1 MSNNPDYDKARA
13 LDAFYTNDD
22 VSIKCM
28 HVLNSIIPISSFHT
42 IIEPSAG
49 NGSFLRA
56 YDDIMLTYKNKH
68 DNDDTVINNS
78 IVLKAFDIQP
88 SGSDGR
94 IIKKDWFDVTGFDI
108 GLDSLNEDYYVLIYG
123 NPPFGKR
130 SMLAKK
136 FIMKAEDLNVDMIA
150 FILPNIFNKYSNQKA
165 FTDEWMLI
173 SSTRLNDYS
182 FNINNEAYHVPS
194 CFQIWVN
201 KNSGIMN
208 HINENNL
215 VDLRENKTVRSNAYI
230 FLHRGDLNADFALNG
245 NNGITHDLSTITNS
259 KAEHYI
265 KVNDGY
271 DVTKVRNVFANLVF
285 NHESSVS
292 GGNYWVSQNEINKAF
307 NDYCHEHSMYD
318 SDLKI

>member
-22 VSIKCM
+22 VSIDCM
-28 HVLNSIIPISSFHT
+28 HVLNGIIPINSFHT

-56 YDDIMLTYKNKH
+56 YDDIMLAYKNKH
-68 DNDDTVINNS
+68 NDNIDNDDG
-78 IVLKAFDIQP
+78 IVLKAYDIQP

-94 IIKKDWFDVTGFDI
+94 IVQKDWFDVTGFDI
-108 GLDSLNEDYYVLIYG
+108 GLDSLNDDDYVLIYG

-130 SMLAKK
+130 SMLAKR
-136 FIMKAEDLNVDMIA
+136 FIMKAEDFNVDMIA
-150 FILPNIFNKYSNQKA
+150 FILPNIFNKYSNQRV
-165 FTDEWMLI
+165 FNDEWMLI
-173 SSTRLNDYS
+173 SNTRLDDYS

-201 KNSGIMN
+201 SESGIMN
-208 HINENNL
+208 HIHYDGNH
-215 VDLRENKTVRSNAYI
+215 VIDLREKKNMQSDAYI

-292 GGNYWVSQNEINKAF
+292 GGNYWVSQNEINKSF
-307 NDYCHEHSMYD
+307 NDYCMQNDVNDE
-318 SDLKI
+318 DLQ